1 MATLRDDAKLFGVVE
16 KVSVTVFMSGD
27 GHCNDR

>member
-27 GHCNDR
+27 QKTV